1 MGRTDA
7 GDTVRIGQLRFSE
20 QREPK
25 VLTMH
30 KDRGEYGR
38 LREVCFQCEKPL
50 AA

>member
-1 MGRTDA
+1 MGGTDA
-7 GDTVRIGQLRFSE
+7 VDGG
-20 QREPK
+20 EPK